1 MSKKKVFLA
10 VVLTMAWFAAMY
22 FIYNLGRDAMNEGI
36 RDVEFLEYV
45 GYDIYLDGEL
55 LEDNFQAYDLMI
67 EKWYIEKEDKE
78 EKVLYLTTKKK

>member
-10 VVLTMAWFAAMY
+10 IVLTVAWIVAMY
-22 FIYNLGRDAMNEGI
+22 FVYQLGRESMNEGI

-45 GYDIYLDGEL
+45 GYEIYLDGEI
-55 LEDNFQAYDLMI
+55 LEDDFQASDLMG

-78 EKVLYLTTKKK
+78 EKVLYLTKEKK